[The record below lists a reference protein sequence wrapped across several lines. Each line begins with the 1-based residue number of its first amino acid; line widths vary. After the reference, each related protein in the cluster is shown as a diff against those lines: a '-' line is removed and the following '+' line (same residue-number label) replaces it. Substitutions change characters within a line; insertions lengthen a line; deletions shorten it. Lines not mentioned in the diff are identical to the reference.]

1 MSSESPPPQAAPT
14 GARARLAYAL
24 DYPTL
29 EEARRGADEVA
40 PYVGV
45 LKVGLELFVRE
56 GPAAVRELGSL
67 GCDVFLDLKLH
78 DITKTV
84 ERAVASACQL
94 GVRYLTVH
102 CSGGPGMLEAAA
114 RRAEAEGTGLC
125 VLGVTVLTSLDR
137 ADLEAVGVQADPAD
151 QAERLARLAK
161 AQGLGGLVCSSTEVG
176 RLREVVGPE
185 LVLVTPGIRPA
196 GGDVGDQKRVGT
208 PAEAIRQGS
217 SLLVVGRPIR
227 DAARPALAARN
238 ILEEI
243 TSA

>member
-1 MSSESPPPQAAPT
+1 MKSTPQCCPPSETAALP
-14 GARARLAYAL
+14 R
-24 DYPTL
+24 D
-29 EEARRGADEVA
+29 
-40 PYVGV
+40 
-45 LKVGLELFVRE
+45 
-56 GPAAVRELGSL
+56 
-67 GCDVFLDLKLH
+67 
-78 DITKTV
+78 
-84 ERAVASACQL
+84 
-94 GVRYLTVH
+94 
-102 CSGGPGMLEAAA
+102 EAAA
-114 RRAEAEGTGLC
+114 NKL
-125 VLGVTVLTSLDR
+125 
-137 ADLEAVGVQADPAD
+137 
-151 QAERLARLAK
+151 LARLAK
-161 AQGLGGLVCSSTEVG
+161 AHGLGGLVCSSTEVG